1 MKLPPLALVAPSL
14 CPRCDQPAM
23 VLDHAEESRCAHC
36 GLQLHQCG
44 SCRGVAGPFDRYCG
58 FCGHELVRGPE
69 RAVWWRL
76 WFLAALIPLA
86 AALTGGIWWAQTHPL
101 R

>member
-23 VLDHAEESRCAHC
+23 LLNHSSEEERCAHC
-36 GLQLHQCG
+36 GLQLHQCAR
-44 SCRGVAGPFDRYCG
+44 CRGVAGPFDRFCG
-58 FCGHELVRGPE
+58 FCGYEMVQGE
-69 RAVWWRL
+69 RRPLWWRL
-76 WFLAALIPLA
+76 WFLAALLPVALGLA
-86 AALTGGIWWAQTHPL
+86 YGIAQAQVH